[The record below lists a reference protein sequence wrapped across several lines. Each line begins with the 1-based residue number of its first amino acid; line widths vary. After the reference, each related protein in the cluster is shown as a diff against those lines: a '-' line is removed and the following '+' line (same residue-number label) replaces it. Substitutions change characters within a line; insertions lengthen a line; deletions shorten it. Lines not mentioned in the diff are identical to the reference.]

1 MTNVHRDRRSL
12 RLHLDTG
19 SVVSALKMRRTR
31 SSIRA
36 TIHAPAS
43 PVLCNSSKHQIHFV
57 RFAGV
62 ELAGLWL
69 ETSKVRLWLH
79 KLDWEIHSLFYVRG
93 EVYHAIIAGQLAW
106 MIRLSYWLDSIP
118 LTQIWS
124 DTFHSPYVIS
134 RKPWKETIQ
143 LLNRELSP

>member
-19 SVVSALKMRRTR
+19 SVVYALKNQRTR

-36 TIHAPAS
+36 TTHAPARG
-43 PVLCNSSKHQIHFV
+43 VLSNSSIHQILFV

-93 EVYHAIIAGQLAW
+93 EVYHAIVAGQLAW
-106 MIRLSYWLDSIP
+106 MIRLSYRLDSIP

-124 DTFHSPYVIS
+124 GTLHSPYVIGK
-134 RKPWKETIQ
+134 RPWKETIQ
-143 LLNRELSP
+143 IFNRELSP